1 MSTFLS
7 GAMTKSSEPP
17 GKHNFLTLLRFPHTL
32 IFLAKIFR
40 QKYLNH
46 HQVFSRRSLFAESA
60 GFSAQISLPDNKIVI
75 RSLTPLFHQK
85 INKKQ

>member
-17 GKHNFLTLLRFPHTL
+17 GKYNFLTLLRFPHTL
-32 IFLAKIFR
+32 VFLTECFR
-40 QKYLNH
+40 QKYLNT
-46 HQVFSRRSLFAESA
+46 HQVFTRRSLFAESA
-60 GFSAQISLPDNKIVI
+60 GFSSQISLPDSPIVI